1 MKKLLLSLSM
11 LTLFFVQVFVSNAAA
26 EEPGKILVRLR
37 GIDVI
42 PVESSKITVING
54 EANADNAI
62 VPELDFSYFF
72 TDNIGVE
79 LILATTKHNVV
90 AENTDL
96 GTVPLGSIWVLPP
109 TLTLQYHFL
118 PQGQVCPYVGAGLN
132 FTIFYN
138 ETLPA
143 ATVTDITYGSSFGP
157 AFQAGVD
164 VALNEKWDLNL
175 DVKKALITTD
185 VEINNNT
192 IQANVD
198 LHPWILGAGFR
209 YHF

>member
-1 MKKLLLSLSM
+1 MKKMLRTSSVLSL
-11 LTLFFVQVFVSNAAA
+11 LFVQFFISGVAA
-26 EEPGKILVRLR
+26 EAAGKILVRVR

-42 PVESSKITVING
+42 PVESSEITVING

-72 TDNIGVE
+72 TENIGME

-90 AENTDL
+90 AEKTDL
-96 GTVPLGSIWVLPP
+96 GVVPLGSIWVLPP

-118 PQGQVCPYVGAGLN
+118 PRGQVCPYVGVGLN

-143 ATVTDITYGSSFGP
+143 ATVTDISYGGSFGP
-157 AFQAGVD
+157 AFQGGVD
-164 VALNEKWDLNL
+164 VALNDKWDLNL
-175 DVKKALITTD
+175 DLKKVLINTN
-185 VEINNNT
+185 VEINDNA
-192 IQANVD
+192 IHADVD